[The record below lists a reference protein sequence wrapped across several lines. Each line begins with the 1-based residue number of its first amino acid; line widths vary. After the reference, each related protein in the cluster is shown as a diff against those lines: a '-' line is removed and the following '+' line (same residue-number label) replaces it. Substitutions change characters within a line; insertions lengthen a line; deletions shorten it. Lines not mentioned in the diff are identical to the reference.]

1 LVGVP
6 GNALPDKQAE
16 GLNSIRNAD
25 KMVEHGKALTKQ
37 NVKNYWGEHLENLP
51 RALQNI
57 HSHRGSSKSKSG
69 QKTRS
74 QKISKISFG

>member
-1 LVGVP
+1 
-6 GNALPDKQAE
+6 
-16 GLNSIRNAD
+16 
-25 KMVEHGKALTKQ
+25 LTKQ

-74 QKISKISFG
+74 QQISKKFFG